1 MNIRECIIITT
12 NIVLILKK
20 RSDLAKNKIG
30 KLIRYMIFRGNGKA
44 TIMFVYLEEGQNR
57 NRLAWLDIGD
67 DLDLVVDLENPVD
80 GDDPENPVD
89 PEDPV
94 DPVDH
99 DGRGDDR
106 VQEVDADDQD
116 PVVKS
121 GGK

>member
-1 MNIRECIIITT
+1 M
-12 NIVLILKK
+12 
-20 RSDLAKNKIG
+20 
-30 KLIRYMIFRGNGKA
+30 GNGKA

-67 DLDLVVDLENPVD
+67 DLDLVVDLEDLIDGDDPVDLEDPVNLEDPVD
-80 GDDPENPVD
+80 GDDPVD
-89 PEDPV
+89 LEEDPV
-94 DPVDH
+94 DLEEDPVDH

-106 VQEVDADDQD
+106 VQEVNADDQD